1 MVKMSDEQTQ
11 SDQDEMQKLNQII
24 EDHTE
29 DLMARA
35 NVVGVGVG
43 LRQVDGQY
51 TNEKVIVVMVSKK
64 MPIAQL
70 GKEDIIPDEIDGV
83 HVDVQ
88 EMGMFSAN

>member
-1 MVKMSDEQTQ
+1 MSDEQTQ

-29 DLMARA
+29 DLMSRA

-43 LRQVDGQY
+43 LRQVNGTY
-51 TNEKVIVVMVSKK
+51 TDEKAIVVMVSKK

-70 GKEDIIPDEIDGV
+70 GEEDIIPQEIDGV

>member
-1 MVKMSDEQTQ
+1 MSDEQTQ
-11 SDQDEMQKLNQII
+11 SDQDEMQKLNKII

-43 LRQVDGQY
+43 LRQVDGTY
-51 TNEKVIVVMVSKK
+51 TDEKVIVVMVSKK

-70 GKEDIIPDEIDGV
+70 GEEDIIPQEIDGV